1 MLRVLRVLFLS
12 LFLFFSSFFLAPS
25 PSFPLIFS
33 PLLFSTLL
41 FSPLLSS
48 PLSVSLLSFSLS
60 LFSSIFKPEQIL
72 IGLFGGTPGQ
82 VKEVKGTDL
91 YIICVASAQE
101 LPDVEAL
108 HLMNPDVPI
117 VFFNLKLDTLRGD
130 LGVPA
135 FPSKDLHDRFL
146 SRVRPIYYLKTRQYS
161 RSKLEP
167 PFVVNY
173 QGESMSMSM
182 FSQCQCSF
190 LLQHVWL
197 HVWLHVWQPSRA
209 PFPFSPELAIKK
221 KT

>member
-1 MLRVLRVLFLS
+1 
-12 LFLFFSSFFLAPS
+12 
-25 PSFPLIFS
+25 
-33 PLLFSTLL
+33 
-41 FSPLLSS
+41 
-48 PLSVSLLSFSLS
+48 
-60 LFSSIFKPEQIL
+60 
-72 IGLFGGTPGQ
+72 
-82 VKEVKGTDL
+82 
-91 YIICVASAQE
+91 
-101 LPDVEAL
+101 
-108 HLMNPDVPI
+108 MNPDVPI